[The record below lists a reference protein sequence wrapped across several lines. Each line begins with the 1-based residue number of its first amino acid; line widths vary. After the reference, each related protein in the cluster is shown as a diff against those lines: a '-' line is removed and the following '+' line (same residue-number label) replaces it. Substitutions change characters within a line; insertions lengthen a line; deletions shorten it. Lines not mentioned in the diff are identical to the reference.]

1 MDPLQHLT
9 GLVLAGGEGRRLGQ
23 EKGLALWQ
31 GRPLALRA
39 LERLR
44 PQVKTIA
51 LNVNRCFDVYA
62 PWGVP
67 LWLDNGIDRPKA
79 QTSQTGQPS
88 QTNQMGLQEGPLKSA
103 SASTLISPS
112 SSPSHSSP
120 SPIPLMGPL
129 AGVLAGLL
137 NMQTEWLLT
146 VPCDAPLFPLDLA
159 QQFCSALNAPDA
171 PTARAAFA
179 CTAPNGKDKHPV
191 MALIHRDLAPSLAQ
205 FLAQGERQVGLW
217 LAQQKALPVVFADPQ
232 AFANVNTPSELEAG
246 LTPA

>member
-1 MDPLQHLT
+1 M
-9 GLVLAGGEGRRLGQ
+9 GQ

-31 GRPLALRA
+31 GQPLAQRA
-39 LERLR
+39 LDRLR
-44 PQVKTIA
+44 PQVNTVA

-62 PWGVP
+62 QWGVP
-67 LWLDNGIDRPKA
+67 LWRDNDIDRPKA
-79 QTSQTGQPS
+79 QPGQISPAD
-88 QTNQMGLQEGPLKSA
+88 GALKSA
-103 SASTLISPS
+103 STSALIGNL
-112 SSPSHSSP
+112 P
-120 SPIPLMGPL
+120 SPLPSPLMGPL

-159 QQFCSALNAPDA
+159 PQFCSALNALNA
-171 PTARAAFA
+171 PPALAAIA

-191 MALIHRDLAPSLAQ
+191 LALIHRDLAPSLAK

>member
-1 MDPLQHLT
+1 M
-9 GLVLAGGEGRRLGQ
+9 GQ

-31 GRPLALRA
+31 GQPLAKRA

-44 PQVKTIA
+44 PQVNTVA

-67 LWLDNGIDRPKA
+67 LWRDNDRPKA
-79 QTSQTGQPS
+79 QTGQTDH
-88 QTNQMGLQEGPLKSA
+88 QEGTLKSA

-112 SSPSHSSP
+112 PNT
-120 SPIPLMGPL
+120 LMGPL

-137 NMQTEWLLT
+137 NMQSEWLLT

-159 QQFCSALNAPDA
+159 QQFCSALNAPGA
-171 PTARAAFA
+171 PPALAAFA
-179 CTAPNGKDKHPV
+179 CTEPNGRDKHPV

-246 LTPA
+246 FTPA